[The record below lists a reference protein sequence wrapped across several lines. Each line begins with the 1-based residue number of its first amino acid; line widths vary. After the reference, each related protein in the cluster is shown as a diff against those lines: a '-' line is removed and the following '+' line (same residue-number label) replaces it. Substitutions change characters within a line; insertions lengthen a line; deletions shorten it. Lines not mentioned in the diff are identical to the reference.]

1 MAENAIAFDF
11 IIIGGGTSGLVVA
24 NRLSEDPTVN
34 VLVLESGRSYLG
46 DPRVNMPAGW
56 PALLGTEADWN
67 FVTTPQESL
76 DGRIMGIPQGRA
88 LGGSSAIN
96 SSVFMIPSQVGID
109 AWASLG
115 NSGWDWKTLAPYFR
129 KFHTL
134 TTPSEADVERLGLQN
149 NYSANIPSSGPI
161 QASFPP
167 ARENQFPKVWNE
179 TFKNLGYGFSGD
191 VSDGTAFGPY
201 SNPASVDPNSGQR
214 SYAARA
220 YYEPVVHRTNLVVLT
235 EATVTRII
243 LEGESLPLIAMGVE
257 FSHEGSI
264 ESLKASREVILA
276 AGTLQSPKL
285 LELSGVGSPEILR
298 KHGITVRIEN
308 PNVGENLQDHII
320 SGISFEVNDG
330 VETIDDLAR
339 GNPEALGKAMTEY
352 MTSQSGPFGRAAV
365 MSTSF
370 VPVDD
375 FQTKEGRDELEN
387 LLKAYPS
394 SASDRPHHEFV
405 RSLLRSREQG
415 NGMIFIYAAQGNFG
429 ANFPKEL
436 VVADMPENFVT
447 ISALLLNPLST
458 GYVHISSGSH
468 VDAPE
473 IDFKYLSNPLDL
485 EVLARHLRFVDKLAT
500 TEPLALLLKP
510 NGKRNKLYTPWND
523 LDEVKK
529 YVKKTGMSNW
539 HPVGTCSMLP
549 ENKGGVV
556 DNNLIVYGTSNLRV
570 VDASI
575 MPVVPRSNTQ
585 TVVYAVA
592 ERATDII
599 KGTS

>member
-1 MAENAIAFDF
+1 MAENAITFDF

-24 NRLSEDPTVN
+24 NRLSEDSTIN
-34 VLVLESGRSYLG
+34 VLVLESGRNYLG

-96 SSVFMIPSQVGID
+96 SSVFMMPSQVGID

-115 NSGWDWKTLAPYFR
+115 NFGWDWKTLAPYFR

-134 TTPSEADVERLGLQN
+134 TPPSGADVERLGLHS
-149 NYSANIPSSGPI
+149 NYSANIPSS
-161 QASFPP
+161 
-167 ARENQFPKVWNE
+167 VWNE

-220 YYEPVVHRTNLVVLT
+220 YYETIIHRTNLVVLT

-243 LEGESLPLIAMGVE
+243 LEGESLPLIATGVE
-257 FSHEGSI
+257 FFHDGI
-264 ESLKASREVILA
+264 IKTLKASREVILA
-276 AGTLQSPKL
+276 PGTLQSPKL

-308 PNVGENLQDHII
+308 LGVGENLQDHII

-330 VETIDDLAR
+330 IETIDDLAR
-339 GNPEALGKAMTEY
+339 GNPDALGKAMTEY
-352 MTSQSGPFGRAAV
+352 MTSKSGPFGRAAV

-370 VPVDD
+370 IPVDD
-375 FQTKEGRDELEN
+375 FQSKEHRDELKN

-415 NGMIFIYAAQGNFG
+415 NGMIFMYAAQGNFG

-447 ISALLLNPLST
+447 ISALLLNPLNT
-458 GYVHISSGSH
+458 GHVHISSASH
-468 VDAPE
+468 LDAPE

-485 EVLARHLRFVDKLAT
+485 EVLARHLRFIDKLAKT
-500 TEPLALLLKP
+500 KPLASLLKP

-539 HPVGTCSMLP
+539 HPVGTCAMLP

-556 DNNLIVYGTSNLRV
+556 DNNLIVYGISNLRI

-575 MPVVPRSNTQ
+575 MPIVPRSNTQ

-592 ERATDII
+592 ERAADII

>member
-1 MAENAIAFDF
+1 MAENAITFDF
-11 IIIGGGTSGLVVA
+11 IIGGGTSGFVVA

-34 VLVLESGRSYLG
+34 VLVLESGRNYLG

-56 PALLGTEADWN
+56 PALLGPEADWN

-76 DGRIMGIPQGRA
+76 DGRIMGISQGRA

-96 SSVFMIPSQVGID
+96 SSAFMMPSQVGID

-115 NSGWDWKTLAPYFR
+115 NSTWDWKTLAPYFR

-134 TTPSEADVERLGLQN
+134 TTPSGADVELLDFTAIILQIYRLLVLFKPH
-149 NYSANIPSSGPI
+149 SHPLLRIK
-161 QASFPP
+161 
-167 ARENQFPKVWNE
+167 FPKVWNE

-191 VSDGTAFGPY
+191 VSDSTALGPY

-220 YYEPVVHRTNLVVLT
+220 YYEPVIHRTNLVVLT

-243 LEGESLPLIAMGVE
+243 LGGESLPLIATGVE
-257 FSHEGSI
+257 FFHDGI
-264 ESLKASREVILA
+264 IKTLKASREVILA

-298 KHGITVRIEN
+298 KYGMIVRIEDLG
-308 PNVGENLQDHII
+308 VGENLQDHII

-339 GNPEALGKAMTEY
+339 GNPDALGKAMTEY
-352 MTSQSGPFGRAAV
+352 MTSKSGPFGRAAV

-370 VPVDD
+370 IPVDD
-375 FQTKEGRDELEN
+375 FQSKEHRDELEN

-394 SASDRPHHEFV
+394 SESDRPHHEFV

-415 NGMIFIYAAQGNFG
+415 NGMIFI
-429 ANFPKEL
+429 E
-436 VVADMPENFVT
+436 FVT
-447 ISALLLNPLST
+447 ISVLLLNPFST
-458 GYVHISSGSH
+458 GYVHISSASH
-468 VDAPE
+468 VEAPE

-485 EVLARHLRFVDKLAT
+485 EVLARHLRFVDKLAK
-500 TEPLALLLKP
+500 TEPLASLLKP

-529 YVKKTGMSNW
+529 YVKKTGISNW

-556 DNNLIVYGTSNLRV
+556 DNSLIVYGTSNLRV

-575 MPVVPRSNTQ
+575 MPIVPRSNTQ

-592 ERATDII
+592 ERAVDII
-599 KGTS
+599 KGTSWSEHLQA